1 MKEKI
6 YIKFQDDLIE
16 KIKKKFKNHSHM
28 EMFNNILNNSKD
40 KRIIKFKRI
49 YDEREKLKIITH
61 FTAGNRC
68 IYYGLKESKICDLC
82 NKIKN

>member
-28 EMFNNILNNSKD
+28 EIFNNILNKSKN
-40 KRIIKFKRI
+40 KKIIKFKRI
-49 YDEREKLKIITH
+49 YDEIERLKYITH
-61 FTAGNRC
+61 FTTGNRY
-68 IYYGLKESKICDLC
+68 IYYGLKKVRYMIYA
-82 NKIKN
+82 IR